1 MAPTT
6 TSSIHGHIRQLNNSA
21 VQALA
26 EGQLLTATAH
36 LDQALQDFHR
46 ILGLEEGLVPLT
58 STSEESKT
66 PLSDI
71 QAVPIHPKLCVNDHI
86 CSPENVFPICN
97 AAFWMPANLNR
108 EEVAVVLLY
117 NAGLA
122 ALRKG
127 IMHGKDSLLR
137 KSFQFQSMVLAVLQ
151 DEAFEK
157 THGYFHLLR
166 LALWTN
172 QGFLHAYWCDYDAVL
187 QCKEQVKYW
196 MHHYPSTMP
205 VMHLSF
211 FQQTVFLIDF
221 FGVPQKVSP
230 AA

>member
-1 MAPTT
+1 MAPT
-6 TSSIHGHIRQLNNSA
+6 SIQSHIVRQLNNSA

-46 ILGLEEGLVPLT
+46 ILGLEEGQGPLI
-58 STSEESKT
+58 STSKSKT

-71 QAVPIHPKLCVNDHI
+71 QAVPVHPKLCVNDHI